1 MNKEKTSKSEIFSIL
16 LFRFFFSWVFSKI
29 LAYFGIYTIWKLPS
43 LYFIF
48 LFWIF
53 VFPTLASI
61 LASIFRYIKARKR
74 KEYLTDY
81 EKYNLQDAD
90 FEELYKLLDE
100 LEKDVKERKKN
111 EYRKNK

>member
-1 MNKEKTSKSEIFSIL
+1 MNEEKTSKSELFFIL

-29 LAYFGIYTIWKLPS
+29 LAYFGIFTIWKLPS

-53 VFPTLASI
+53 IFPSLASI
-61 LASIFRYIKARKR
+61 LGSIFRYKKARKR

-90 FEELYKLLDE
+90 FEELHKLLDE

>member
-1 MNKEKTSKSEIFSIL
+1 MNEEFSKSEVFSTL
-16 LFRFFFSWVFSKI
+16 LFRFFFSWIFSKI
-29 LAYFGIYTIWKLPS
+29 LAYFGIFTIWKLPS

-48 LFWIF
+48 LFWVF
-53 VFPTLASI
+53 VFPSLVSI
-61 LASIFRYIKARKR
+61 LVLIFRYIKARKR

-90 FEELYKLLDE
+90 FEELHKLLDE
-100 LEKDVKERKKN
+100 LEKYVKERNKN

>member
-1 MNKEKTSKSEIFSIL
+1 MNEEFSKSEVFSTL
-16 LFRFFFSWVFSKI
+16 LFRFFFSWIFSKI
-29 LAYFGIYTIWKLPS
+29 LAYFGIFTIWKLPS

-48 LFWIF
+48 LFWVF
-53 VFPTLASI
+53 VFPSLVSI
-61 LASIFRYIKARKR
+61 LVLIFRYIKARKR

-90 FEELYKLLDE
+90 FEELHKLLDE
-100 LEKDVKERKKN
+100 LEKDVKERNKN

>member
-1 MNKEKTSKSEIFSIL
+1 MEFLQFGNFPHYIL
-16 LFRFFFSWVFSKI
+16 YFFFGF
-29 LAYFGIYTIWKLPS
+29 L
-43 LYFIF
+43 IF
-48 LFWIF
+48 K
-53 VFPTLASI
+53 
-61 LASIFRYIKARKR
+61 YKKARKR

-90 FEELYKLLDE
+90 FEELHKLLDE

>member
-1 MNKEKTSKSEIFSIL
+1 MNEEKTSKSEIFSIL

-29 LAYFGIYTIWKLPS
+29 LAYFEVYTIWKLPS

-48 LFWIF
+48 LFWVF

-61 LASIFRYIKARKR
+61 LVSIFRYMKARKR

-81 EKYNLQDAD
+81 EKYNLKDAD
-90 FEELYKLLDE
+90 FEVLHKLLDE
-100 LEKDVKERKKN
+100 LEKDVKERNKN

>member
-1 MNKEKTSKSEIFSIL
+1 MNKEKTSNSEIFSIL

-29 LAYFGIYTIWKLPS
+29 LAYFGIYTIWKLPA

-61 LASIFRYIKARKR
+61 LVSIFKYKKARRR
-74 KEYLTDY
+74 KEYSIDY
-81 EKYNLQDAD
+81 EKYNLEDAD
-90 FEELYKLLDE
+90 FEELHKLLDE